1 MKWIACILVISLF
14 TLLCSGAI
22 TLASSD
28 EQLARAR
35 TNAPGIDDQ
44 VPVGAPD
51 VDSSEILCSDV
62 NGDGRVYTIGDI
74 VHLVRYISGNVH
86 AVAPLENSD
95 VDLCGSVNM
104 SDLALYLQ
112 FFVWGM
118 VVPICQPTEECYL
131 PTGTNEV
138 ALGCPIEI
146 PVNSTDSFPL
156 PIYVSNDTDVVALS
170 LGFRYDSDDIEI
182 VSLDTTGS
190 ILPPSWSVATVSP
203 SDSDYVFTVPDSNM
217 ILIMCFADIPEYQ
230 HLSPQED
237 GLLTTLWL
245 RAKQGAA
252 EQIVDFDSAFVL
264 PAGELIFSPVGK
276 GSIRPTYTDCGT
288 EDVILFDYV
297 CGDADGSGE
306 VDVDDVV
313 LMIQCIF
320 ADCWDI
326 PIEQLDADC
335 SGDFD
340 IDDVVYLILYIF
352 AGGKAPCDIDGDS
365 VPDC

>member
-1 MKWIACILVISLF
+1 MKWITCILAVSLSAQ
-14 TLLCSGAI
+14 LCSGATI
-22 TLASSD
+22 QVPF
-28 EQLARAR
+28 EQPAAQ
-35 TNAPGIDDQ
+35 TGTDAAGINDP

-74 VHLVRYISGNVH
+74 VHLVRYISGIAH

-112 FFVWGM
+112 FFVWGL

-131 PTGTNEV
+131 PTGANEV
-138 ALGCPIEI
+138 TLGCPIEI
-146 PVNSTDSFPL
+146 PVYSTDSFPL
-156 PIYVSNDTDVVALS
+156 PIYITNDTDLVAMS

-182 VSLDTTGS
+182 VHLDTTGS
-190 ILPPSWSVATVSP
+190 VLPPGWRVAAVSP
-203 SDSDYVFTVPDSNM
+203 KDSNYVFTVPDSNM
-217 ILIMCFADIPEYQ
+217 ILIVCFADVPEYQ
-230 HLSPQED
+230 YLSPQEG
-237 GLLTTLWL
+237 GLLTTMWL

-252 EQIVDFDSAFVL
+252 EQNVDFDSAFVP
-264 PAGELIFSPVGK
+264 PAGEFIFSPVGK

-288 EDVILFDYV
+288 SDVILFDYV

-306 VDVDDVV
+306 VDVDDIV

-320 ADCWDI
+320 ADCWGI

-352 AGGKAPCDIDGDS
+352 AGGNAPCDTDGDS